1 MASDEELTNAID
13 SLTSWEIDSR
23 QITVRLVEDLLA
35 SPVEVW
41 TAVLQKPI
49 SGGSLPL
56 DVMAELKI
64 ALESGGYPPPYLL
77 DTRRGYTEWG
87 ASGVAEQV
95 LLVVGWGLGGIV
107 GNATYDVLR
116 STVARLAR
124 NARDDGTYGGRRSP
138 GQAEAEE
145 RGRWAP
151 RSAFDLA
158 QDDTDRLRLVGAEH
172 RPASWL
178 VRYRLDERRY
188 EVELLEED
196 GLVTL
201 ARVGWSDE
209 ETQRRGLA
217 ANSGVGCPLGLSAGP
232 RRRTTTA

>member
-1 MASDEELTNAID
+1 MASDEELTDAID
-13 SLTSWEIDSR
+13 SLTNWEIDSR
-23 QITVRLVEDLLA
+23 EIIVKLVEDLSA
-35 SPVEVW
+35 PPVEVW
-41 TAVLQKPI
+41 TAVLQKPT

-95 LLVVGWGLGGIV
+95 LLVVGWGLAGIV

-124 NARDDGTYGGRRSP
+124 NARDADNYGERRLLD
-138 GQAEAEE
+138 QAEAEE
-145 RGRWAP
+145 RGRWAL

-158 QDDTDRLRLVGAEH
+158 QDDVDRLQLVGAEQ
-172 RPASWL
+172 RPASWV
-178 VRYRLDERRY
+178 VRYQLDERRY

-209 ETQRRGLA
+209 EI
-217 ANSGVGCPLGLSAGP
+217 
-232 RRRTTTA
+232 